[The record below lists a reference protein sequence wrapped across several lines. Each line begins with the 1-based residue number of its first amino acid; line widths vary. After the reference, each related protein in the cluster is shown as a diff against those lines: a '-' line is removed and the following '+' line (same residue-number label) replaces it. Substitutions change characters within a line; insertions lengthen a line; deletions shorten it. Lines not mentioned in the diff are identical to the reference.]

1 MQLVEIY
8 YICTK
13 NMVQLFSTKLL
24 SPVQLQ
30 AFVSAGFA
38 LEMSD
43 FIRVVPAA
51 ALTAVPQADYFL
63 LTSQNTLYALR
74 TMPCYGQLPH
84 RKAFCVGEKT
94 RKLLEAEG
102 WEVVASFDYAKELAP
117 YLVKHYPKSSFVF
130 FCGEKRMD
138 TLPTTLRANHIQ
150 LQECLTYYTQLTPSK
165 LTKSYKGLLF
175 FSPSAIESYL
185 RENSLSG
192 EKAICIG
199 TTTQAALPQG
209 VESYVAEHPT
219 VESVLV
225 CCKELFETE
234 KLTNS

>member
-1 MQLVEIY
+1 
-8 YICTK
+8 
-13 NMVQLFSTKLL
+13 MVQLFSTKLL

-199 TTTQAALPQG
+199 STTQAALPQG

>member
-1 MQLVEIY
+1 
-8 YICTK
+8 
-13 NMVQLFSTKLL
+13 MVQLFSTKLL

-130 FCGEKRMD
+130 FCGEKRID

>member
-1 MQLVEIY
+1 
-8 YICTK
+8 
-13 NMVQLFSTKLL
+13 MVQLFSTKLF
-24 SPVQLQ
+24 SPAQLQ

-51 ALTAVPQADYFL
+51 ALTTIPQADYFL
-63 LTSQNTLYALR
+63 LTSQNALLALR
-74 TMPCYGQLPH
+74 SMLCYGQLPH

-102 WEVVASFDYAKELAP
+102 WEVVASFDYVKELAP
-117 YLVKHYPKSSFVF
+117 YLVKHYTKSSFVF

-138 TLPTTLRANHIQ
+138 TLPTTLKANHIQ
-150 LQECLTYYTQLTPSK
+150 LQECLTYYTQLTPTK
-165 LTKSYKGLLF
+165 LTKRYEGLLF

-185 RENSLSG
+185 KENTLSG

-199 TTTQAALPQG
+199 ATTQAALPHA
-209 VESYVAEHPT
+209 VESYVAERPT
-219 VESVLV
+219 VESVLE
-225 CCKELFETE
+225 CCKELF
-234 KLTNS
+234 KNR

>member
-1 MQLVEIY
+1 
-8 YICTK
+8 
-13 NMVQLFSTKLL
+13 MVQLFSTKLL
-24 SPVQLQ
+24 SPAQLQ

-51 ALTAVPQADYFL
+51 ALTTIPQADYFL
-63 LTSQNTLYALR
+63 LTSQNALLALR
-74 TMPCYGQLPH
+74 SMLCYGQLPH

-102 WEVVASFDYAKELAP
+102 WEVVASFDYVKELAP
-117 YLVKHYPKSSFVF
+117 YLVKYYAKSSFVF

-138 TLPTTLRANHIQ
+138 TLPTTLKANHIQ
-150 LQECLTYYTQLTPSK
+150 LQECLTYYTQLTPTK
-165 LTKSYKGLLF
+165 LTKRYEGLLF

-185 RENSLSG
+185 KENTLSG

-199 TTTQAALPQG
+199 ATTQAALPHT
-209 VESYVAEHPT
+209 VESYVAERPT
-219 VESVLV
+219 VESVLE
-225 CCKELFETE
+225 CCKELF
-234 KLTNS
+234 KNR

>member
-1 MQLVEIY
+1 MIKIH

-24 SPVQLQ
+24 SPAQLQ

-38 LEMSD
+38 LEMRD

-51 ALTAVPQADYFL
+51 LTIIPQADYFL
-63 LTSQNTLYALR
+63 LTSQNALLALR
-74 TMPCYGQLPH
+74 SMPCYGQLPH

-117 YLVKHYPKSSFVF
+117 YLVKHYAKSSFVF

-138 TLPTTLRANHIQ
+138 TLPTTLKANHIQ
-150 LQECLTYYTQLTPSK
+150 LQECLTYYTQLTPTK
-165 LTKSYKGLLF
+165 LTKRYEGLLF

-185 RENSLSG
+185 KENTLSG

-199 TTTQAALPQG
+199 TTTQAALPHT
-209 VESYVAEHPT
+209 VESYVAERPT
-219 VESVLV
+219 VESILE
-225 CCKELFETE
+225 CCKELFKTD

>member
-1 MQLVEIY
+1 
-8 YICTK
+8 
-13 NMVQLFSTKLL
+13 MVQLFSTKLL

-43 FIRVVPAA
+43 FIRMVPAA

>member
-1 MQLVEIY
+1 
-8 YICTK
+8 
-13 NMVQLFSTKLL
+13 MVQLFSTKLL